1 MKDISAAA
9 PAESQERARIRALHS
24 LELMGTAPEE
34 RFDRIT
40 RMARELFDVPEALVN
55 FLDDDEQFTKS
66 ASLPGPRTIKRS
78 DSFCD
83 VTVSSPDM
91 LVVEDATADPRFAS
105 KPDATGG
112 RGIRFY
118 AGRPLSINGG
128 HRVGTLCIYDTKSRQ
143 LSREDRRML
152 DELGA
157 WVEGELRDSM
167 DLDRAH
173 EVQQA
178 LLPATSPGAPSIE
191 IAGLCLPARRVGGD
205 FYTWKETGGILD
217 LTLAD
222 VMGKGTAAALM
233 AATIRAAVHSAG
245 AKEPAGAFEEVAQE
259 LEHDLDVT
267 GIFAT
272 AFRARLDVR
281 NGELLYADAGHGL
294 TLVVA
299 PDGSYRRLRGKGLPL
314 GLGGRGSWQTS
325 ATTLDQGDVLVSF
338 TDGVLDLYGG
348 TLKALDDVAE
358 LVTRHP
364 APSALADAF
373 RALAPTGEQD
383 DDISVVALRRV
394 A

>member
-1 MKDISAAA
+1 MNDISAAA
-9 PAESQERARIRALHS
+9 LAESQERARVRALHS
-24 LELMGTAPEE
+24 LELLGTAPEE

-40 RMARELFDVPEALVN
+40 RIARELFDVPEALVN
-55 FLDDDEQFTKS
+55 FLDADEQFTKS

-83 VTVSSPDM
+83 VTISSPDM
-91 LVVEDATADPRFAS
+91 LVVDDATADPRFAS

-118 AGRPLSINGG
+118 AGRPLSVNGG
-128 HRVGTLCIYDTKSRQ
+128 HRVGTLCIYDTKPRQ
-143 LSREDRRML
+143 LSLEDRRKL

-157 WVEGELRDSM
+157 WAEGELRDSM

-173 EVQQA
+173 DVQQA
-178 LLPATSPGAPSIE
+178 LLPATSPGAPSFE

-245 AKEPAGAFEEVAQE
+245 NREPAAAFDQVARD

-272 AFRARLDVR
+272 AFQARLDLQT
-281 NGELLYADAGHGL
+281 GELLYADAGHGL

-299 PDGSYRRLRGKGLPL
+299 PDGSYRQLRGNGLPL
-314 GLGGRGSWQTS
+314 GLGGPGSWQTG
-325 ATTLDQGDVLVSF
+325 ATTLSQGDVLVSF

-348 TLKALDDVAE
+348 TLGALDDVAE
-358 LVTRHP
+358 LVAQHP
-364 APSALADAF
+364 VPSALTSAF

-383 DDISVVALRRV
+383 DDITVVALRRV

>member
-9 PAESQERARIRALHS
+9 LAKSQERARLRALHS
-24 LELMGTAPEE
+24 LELVGTAPEE

-40 RMARELFDVPEALVN
+40 RMARELFDVPDALVN
-55 FLDDDEQFTKS
+55 FLDEDEQFTKS
-66 ASLPGPRTIKRS
+66 GSLPGPRTIKRS

-83 VTVSSPDM
+83 VTISSPGM
-91 LVVEDATADPRFAS
+91 LVVEDATADARFSS
-105 KPDATGG
+105 KPDTTGG

-118 AGRPLSINGG
+118 AGRPLSIGGG
-128 HRVGTLCIYDTKSRQ
+128 HRVGTLCIYDTKPRQ
-143 LSREDRRML
+143 LSREDRRKL

-157 WVEGELRDSM
+157 WAEGELRDSM

-173 EVQQA
+173 DVQQA
-178 LLPATSPGAPSIE
+178 LLPATSPGAPSLE

-205 FYTWKETGGILD
+205 FYTWKETGGTLD

-245 AKEPAGAFEEVAQE
+245 AMEPAGAFEEVARD
-259 LEHDLDVT
+259 LGHDLDVT
-267 GIFAT
+267 GVFAT

-281 NGELLYADAGHGL
+281 TGHLLYADAGHGL

-299 PDGSYRRLRGKGLPL
+299 PDGSYRQLRGKGLPL
-314 GLGGRGSWQTS
+314 GLGGPGSWQTS
-325 ATTLDQGDVLVSF
+325 TTSLDQGDVLVSF

-348 TLKALDDVAE
+348 TLEALDDVAE

-364 APSALADAF
+364 APSELADAF

-383 DDISVVALRRV
+383 DDITIVALRRV

>member
-1 MKDISAAA
+1 MNDISTAAL
-9 PAESQERARIRALHS
+9 AESEERARVSALHS

-40 RMARELFDVPEALVN
+40 RIARELFDVPDALVN
-55 FLDDDEQFTKS
+55 FIDEDKQFTKS
-66 ASLPGPRTIKRS
+66 GSLPGPRTIKRL

-83 VTVSSPDM
+83 VTISSPDM

-105 KPDATGG
+105 KPDTTGG

-118 AGRPLSINGG
+118 AGRPLSIIGG
-128 HRVGTLCIYDTKSRQ
+128 HRVGTLCIYDTKPRQ
-143 LSREDRRML
+143 LNREDRRKL

-173 EVQQA
+173 DVQQA
-178 LLPATSPGAPSIE
+178 LLPATSAGAPSFE
-191 IAGLCLPARRVGGD
+191 IAGDCLPAGRVGGD

-245 AKEPAGAFEEVAQE
+245 AKEPADAFEEVARD

-281 NGELLYADAGHGL
+281 TGELLYADAGHGL

-299 PDGSYRRLRGKGLPL
+299 PDGSYRQLRGKGLPL
-314 GLGGRGSWQTS
+314 GLGGPGSWQTS
-325 ATTLDQGDVLVSF
+325 ATTLDRGAVLVSF
-338 TDGVLDLYGG
+338 TDGVLDLYDG
-348 TLKALDDVAE
+348 TLKALDHVAE
-358 LVTRHP
+358 LVARHR
-364 APSALADAF
+364 APSELTGAF
-373 RALAPTGEQD
+373 RALAATSKQD
-383 DDISVVALRRV
+383 DDITVVVLR
-394 A
+394 